1 MTERRLKLWKDFAST
16 FLFGARCSTSPW
28 HEIYCKVQ
36 HVKMFYNLATCVQ
49 KMTIRANWHCVLH
62 CMSPDSALVW
72 PFLEKNNHQHTHT
85 HTHTST
91 GRTES
96 GRTHMTC
103 LIRKT
108 HTHTARELIFIP
120 FFLDRQ
126 KVYSVCL
133 YCTCVQ
139 RYVLGRKVLFL

>member
-1 MTERRLKLWKDFAST
+1 MTERRLKLWEDFAST

-85 HTHTST
+85 HTHT
-91 GRTES
+91 
-96 GRTHMTC
+96 
-103 LIRKT
+103 
-108 HTHTARELIFIP
+108 HTHKHWKDWVRQDAYDMSHQKDTHSHSPGVDFHSG
-120 FFLDRQ
+120 FFGQAEGLQR
-126 KVYSVCL
+126 VSVL
-133 YCTCVQ
+133 YMCSTL
-139 RYVLGRKVLFL
+139 RTWT